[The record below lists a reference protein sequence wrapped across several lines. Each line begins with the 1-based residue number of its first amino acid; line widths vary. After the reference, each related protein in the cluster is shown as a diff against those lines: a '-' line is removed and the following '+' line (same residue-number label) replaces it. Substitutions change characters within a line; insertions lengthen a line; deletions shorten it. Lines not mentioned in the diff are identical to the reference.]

1 MQFVFKLF
9 PANIAFVVVRL
20 SVWAPSDMEKHKMW
34 AVPAGWRVGMLSG
47 VQRRKINDSEVNYDC
62 FYITNDISVM
72 CVCAIFYGHRNT
84 VTVKSC
90 AYTFQSLRWNFT
102 VNVTNCAYTFFCY
115 DFRFYADRHRN
126 RKILVA
132 HTLYFVTVFVTVAV
146 TKPY

>member
-1 MQFVFKLF
+1 
-9 PANIAFVVVRL
+9 
-20 SVWAPSDMEKHKMW
+20 MEKHKMW

-47 VQRRKINDSEVNYDC
+47 VQRRKIDDSEVNYDC

-72 CVCAIFYGHRNT
+72 CVCARFYGHRNT

-90 AYTFQSLRWNFT
+90 AYTFQRLRWNFT

-115 DFRFYADRHRN
+115 DFRFYVDRHRN

-132 HTLYFVTVFVTVAV
+132 HTLYYSRRIWRRTLVYTVESQLIYRIFGGWNAMDEVGFQL
-146 TKPY
+146 YI